1 MRHVFPM
8 FQGHRFLGG
17 RALANRVRNEACAL
31 IAADPTAEVV
41 LDFDRVEGVSHSF
54 ADELLAPLDELLR
67 EHVAE
72 RVFLANCAPE
82 VLEQLQVVAMM
93 HDLAMPGVAKS
104 ATVAG

>member
-1 MRHVFPM
+1 MRHVFQM

-31 IAADPTAEVV
+31 ITANPTAEVV

-54 ADELLAPLDELLR
+54 TDELLSPLDELLH

-72 RVFLANCAPE
+72 RVFLVNCAPE
-82 VLEQLQVVAMM
+82 VLEQLELVAMM
-93 HDLAMPGVAKS
+93 HDLAMPGVGES
-104 ATVAG
+104 GVVAV